1 MMNECKMPIRR
12 AFTRRRHSYAAHDYP
27 QRRIAA
33 HLAQRLVTVSD
44 MPEGWIIDA
53 GCGIGRDLPLLA
65 QRFGHE
71 RLLAVDFSPEALA
84 LMPASEVTRLSA
96 DLELLPLADAICA
109 GYWSN
114 CAWQWTRPQS
124 VLAQAWR
131 VLKARGWLWAS
142 IVLAGTFPELDR
154 AVRTVGVTSALARLP
169 AETEW
174 EHALGTHSWYACRW
188 EIRHFTFY
196 YPDAETLL
204 HAIRGV
210 GANPTTHSGSPVWTP
225 GRRRALLDALERGRT
240 EEGLGLSYRVG
251 FLAACKKGG

>member
-1 MMNECKMPIRR
+1 
-12 AFTRRRHSYAAHDYP
+12 
-27 QRRIAA
+27 
-33 HLAQRLVTVSD
+33 

-225 GRRRALLDALERGRT
+225 GRRRALLDALERERT